1 MKLPNTRWQK
11 VVQVSLWNSIN
22 FVACSVSFTI
32 LMCTFSS
39 VIAQREWETIPQVN
53 CLKCHPSGSLLHWM
67 YVGHYSKTSCG
78 VNSINKIFPLQFVLI
93 PINIFL
99 YTHYDNFDFK
109 HQDLQFVDIYFS
121 LNYLRYWLC
130 HYISCLKI
138 LRRLLYKE
146 YNWYIPD
153 LSRAT
158 FCSENKG
165 DKILNWT
172 YIIYC

>member
-11 VVQVSLWNSIN
+11 VVQVSLWNFIN

-109 HQDLQFVDIYFS
+109 HQGLSIFILVWK
-121 LNYLRYWLC
+121 YL
-130 HYISCLKI
+130 
-138 LRRLLYKE
+138 
-146 YNWYIPD
+146 WYIFQSELFKALVVPLYF
-153 LSRAT
+153 LSQD
-158 FCSENKG
+158 SS
-165 DKILNWT
+165 
-172 YIIYC
+172 

>member
-1 MKLPNTRWQK
+1 MKLQNTRWQK
-11 VVQVSLWNSIN
+11 VVQVSPWNSIN

-109 HQDLQFVDIYFS
+109 HQGLSIFILVWK
-121 LNYLRYWLC
+121 YL
-130 HYISCLKI
+130 
-138 LRRLLYKE
+138 
-146 YNWYIPD
+146 WYIFQSELFKALVVPLYF
-153 LSRAT
+153 LSQD
-158 FCSENKG
+158 SS
-165 DKILNWT
+165 
-172 YIIYC
+172 

>member
-78 VNSINKIFPLQFVLI
+78 VNSINKIFSVAIFL
-93 PINIFL
+93 INIFL
-99 YTHYDNFDFK
+99 YNHYDNFAFNSLEQAVIILAVLFAQISDRPAL
-109 HQDLQFVDIYFS
+109 DLT
-121 LNYLRYWLC
+121 C
-130 HYISCLKI
+130 HSQ
-138 LRRLLYKE
+138 
-146 YNWYIPD
+146 P
-153 LSRAT
+153 
-158 FCSENKG
+158 
-165 DKILNWT
+165 T
-172 YIIYC
+172 Y

>member
-39 VIAQREWETIPQVN
+39 VIAQREWETILQVN

-67 YVGHYSKTSCG
+67 YVGHYSKLSGG
-78 VNSINKIFPLQFVLI
+78 VNSINKIFSVAIFL
-93 PINIFL
+93 INIFL
-99 YTHYDNFDFK
+99 YNHYDNFAFK
-109 HQDLQFVDIYFS
+109 HVDIYFS
-121 LNYLRYWLC
+121 LNYSRYWLY

-153 LSRAT
+153 LSRTT